1 MDWGLSEKHCRSM
14 VTFLLAIGFV
24 CFGPYGF
31 EVTVT
36 EYVILISAWIV
47 VGVFILWTV
56 VINLESTTSY
66 RISGIHGLV
75 KRGLWKKLWGS
86 NGEVGNNESQAMP
99 RRRWTISRRRAGTDN
114 ALVHG
119 LTAWVVI
126 FAIPCIC
133 NFIVRNES
141 TGDGMAVGGD
151 VTLAGFKLR
160 YIHQISNDPQF
171 FRYTTLLLPGLT
183 RTCFTLTKKS
193 FIRYVKR
200 VYCFFD
206 HHFHICCSNQRR
218 TRPTKLAVLR
228 LGIES

>member
-1 MDWGLSEKHCRSM
+1 M

-119 LTAWVVI
+119 LTA
-126 FAIPCIC
+126 
-133 NFIVRNES
+133 
-141 TGDGMAVGGD
+141 
-151 VTLAGFKLR
+151 
-160 YIHQISNDPQF
+160 
-171 FRYTTLLLPGLT
+171 
-183 RTCFTLTKKS
+183 
-193 FIRYVKR
+193 
-200 VYCFFD
+200 
-206 HHFHICCSNQRR
+206 
-218 TRPTKLAVLR
+218 
-228 LGIES
+228 